1 MFIGKYVRAFLP
13 ALLIVS
19 LLAVA
24 AHAEEGMTFDLE
36 ATVLKALKDNPSIE
50 SARASALG
58 AEEGRKSARGAFGPK
73 LSTSYSY
80 TYKDHKKNNRD
91 NPVYDNDYYTWT
103 TSVTQP
109 IFTGFNLLSTYQKAE
124 LTKESA
130 ELTKDNTELGLIL
143 NVQENFINLL
153 IAREN
158 VRSAQ
163 ATVDR
168 LASQLKV
175 TQAYYDVGLQPRID
189 VLRAE
194 VQLSDAE
201 NSLLQAENT
210 RETQQA
216 RLNTLLNLP
225 LDANV
230 QYMGELTYMPT
241 PLDLETSLSVASKD
255 RPDLRIARKAI
266 EIAAK
271 DLKIAQSSF
280 YPQVSGS
287 FNWSKMGD
295 HPDVDGSDY
304 ARTESSEWYATGTVS
319 WELFS
324 WGTTYYASQQAKQTI
339 AQLKAAEANTWQE
352 ALYEIKSRHLS
363 IAEAAKRIK
372 VAQKTVTSA
381 QEAYRMALARYQAQV
396 GTNNDVLDAQA
407 DLSSA
412 EASLTSAQGDYMIA
426 IARLYNAVGEKNPG
440 LTAEAHIASAAAA
453 TATATEAPAA
463 Q

>member
-1 MFIGKYVRAFLP
+1 MYAAARRRIFIP
-13 ALLIVS
+13 LL
-19 LLAVA
+19 LLALTLPVS
-24 AHAEEGMTFDLE
+24 AHAEMTYDLE
-36 ATVLKALKDNPSIE
+36 ATVRKALADNPSIE
-50 SARASALG
+50 ASRATALG
-58 AEEGRKSARGAFGPK
+58 AEEGRKAARGAFGPS
-73 LSTSYSY
+73 LSSSYSY
-80 TYKDHKKNNRD
+80 THNDHKKITRQ
-91 NPVYDNDYYTWT
+91 NPISDDDYYTLT

-109 IFTGFNLLSTYQKAE
+109 VFTGFNLLSTYQKAE

-130 ELTKDNTELGLIL
+130 ELAKDLTELGLIL

-153 IAREN
+153 VAREN

-168 LASQLKV
+168 LASQLQV

-201 NSLLQAENT
+201 NSLLQAQNT
-210 RETQQA
+210 LETQHA

-225 LDANV
+225 LEADV
-230 QYMGELTYMPT
+230 DYKGELTFTPT
-241 PLDLETSLSVASKD
+241 PMDLESSLDVAASS
-255 RPDLRIARKAI
+255 RPDLLIARKAV

-271 DLKIAQSSF
+271 DLKIRESGF
-280 YPQVSGS
+280 YPQASAS

-295 HPDVDGSDY
+295 HPNVDGSEFSS
-304 ARTESSEWYATGTVS
+304 TEFSSWYAKGTVS

-324 WGTTYYASQQAKQTI
+324 WGTTYYATQQAKQTI
-339 AQLKAAEANTWQE
+339 AQLKAEEANTWQE

-363 IAEAAKRIK
+363 IGEAAKRIK
-372 VAQKTVTSA
+372 VAQKTVDSA

-412 EASLTSAQGDYMIA
+412 EAALTKAQGDYMIS

-440 LTAEAHIASAAAA
+440 LNGN
-453 TATATEAPAA
+453 P
-463 Q
+463 

>member
-1 MFIGKYVRAFLP
+1 MFPGNIAKACVT
-13 ALLIVS
+13 ALLF
-19 LLAVA
+19 A
-24 AHAEEGMTFDLE
+24 ACVMTVPAQAEETMTYDLE

-50 SARASALG
+50 AARSASLG
-58 AEEGRKSARGAFGPK
+58 AEEGRKAARGAFGPS

-80 TYKDHKKNNRD
+80 TYNDHKKTYRD
-91 NPVYDNDYYTWT
+91 RPISDDDYYTWT
-103 TSVTQP
+103 NTIKQP
-109 IFTGFNLLSTYQKAE
+109 IFTGFNLLSTYQRAE
-124 LTKESA
+124 LTKESTD
-130 ELTKDNTELGLIL
+130 LTKNRTELDLIL

-210 RETQQA
+210 RETQRA

-225 LDANV
+225 LDAQV
-230 QYMGELTYMPT
+230 DYTGELTTMPV
-241 PLDLETSLSVASKD
+241 PMDLETSLNTAAKD
-255 RPDLRIARKAI
+255 RPDLLIARKAI
-266 EIAAK
+266 EIAMK
-271 DLKIAQSSF
+271 DLKITESDF
-280 YPQVSGS
+280 YPQVSAS
-287 FNWSKMGD
+287 FNWSSMGD
-295 HPDVDGSDY
+295 HPDVKGSDF
-304 ARTESSEWYATGTVS
+304 AETEFSEWYAKGTVS

-339 AQLKAAEANTWQE
+339 SQLKAEEANTWQE

-372 VAQKTVTSA
+372 VAQKTVASA

-412 EASLTSAQGDYMIA
+412 EASLTKAQGDYMIA

-440 LTAEAHIASAAAA
+440 LDGSSISMAN
-453 TATATEAPAA
+453 

>member
-1 MFIGKYVRAFLP
+1 MFNGKKNCIFLP
-13 ALLIVS
+13 VLLLVCMFTVTAYAED
-19 LLAVA
+19 AV
-24 AHAEEGMTFDLE
+24 EYDLE

-50 SARASALG
+50 GARASALG
-58 AEEGRKSARGAFGPK
+58 AEEGRKAARGAFGPS
-73 LSTSYSY
+73 LSTTYGY
-80 TYKDHKKNNRD
+80 TAKDHKKNTRST
-91 NPVYDNDYYTWT
+91 PLYDDDFYTWT
-103 TSVTQP
+103 TSVNQP

-130 ELTKDNTELGLIL
+130 ALAQNQVELGLVL
-143 NVQENFINLL
+143 NVQENFIGLL
-153 IAREN
+153 TAREN

-175 TQAYYDVGLQPRID
+175 TQAYYDVGLQPRVD

-201 NSLLQAENT
+201 NLLLQAENK

-225 LDANV
+225 LDAAV
-230 QYMGELTYMPT
+230 KYTGELMYMPA
-241 PLDLETSLSVASKD
+241 PMDLESSLSKASSA
-255 RPDLRIARKAI
+255 RPDLLIARKAV
-266 EIAAK
+266 EIAMK
-271 DLKIAQSSF
+271 DLKITESDF
-280 YPQVSGS
+280 YPQLAAS

-295 HPDVDGSDY
+295 HPNVDGSQFSS
-304 ARTESSEWYATGTVS
+304 TEFSEWYAKGSVS

-324 WGTTYYASQQAKQTI
+324 WGTTYYAAQQGKQTI
-339 AQLKAAEANTWQE
+339 AKLKAAEANTWQE

-363 IAEAAKRIK
+363 INEAAKRIK
-372 VAQKTVTSA
+372 VAQKTVASA

-412 EASLTSAQGDYMIA
+412 EASLTQAQGDYMIA
-426 IARLYNAVGEKNPG
+426 IARLFNAVGEQNPS
-440 LTAEAHIASAAAA
+440 LAAAK
-453 TATATEAPAA
+453 
-463 Q
+463 

>member
-1 MFIGKYVRAFLP
+1 MRIRKQSV
-13 ALLIVS
+13 LLSLLLVS
-19 LLAVA
+19 LLAFS
-24 AHAEEGMTFDLE
+24 AHAEDMTYDLE
-36 ATVLKALKDNPSIE
+36 GTVNKALKDNPSIE
-50 SARASALG
+50 ASRASALG
-58 AEEGRKSARGAFGPK
+58 AEEGRKAARGAFGPK
-73 LSTSYSY
+73 LSTTYGY
-80 TYKDHKKNNRD
+80 TYKDHKKNVGGV
-91 NPVYDNDYYTWT
+91 PSYDDDYYTLT
-103 TSVTQP
+103 ASVSQP
-109 IFTGFNLLSTYQKAE
+109 IFTGFNILSTYQKSE
-124 LTKESA
+124 LAKESA
-130 ELTKDNTELGLIL
+130 ELAKDQTELALIL

-201 NSLLQAENT
+201 NALLQAENA
-210 RETQQA
+210 RETQRA

-225 LDANV
+225 LDADV
-230 QYMGELTYMPT
+230 KYMGELVYMPA
-241 PLDLETSLSVASKD
+241 PMDLEASLSVAAKA
-255 RPDLRIARKAI
+255 RPDLLIARKAV
-266 EIAAK
+266 EIAMK
-271 DLKIAQSSF
+271 DLKITESDF
-280 YPQVSGS
+280 YPQLAAS
-287 FNWSKMGD
+287 FDWSRMGD
-295 HPDVDGSDY
+295 HPQVDGSEF
-304 ARTESSEWYATGTVS
+304 ATTEFSEWSTKATMS

-324 WGTTYYASQQAKQTI
+324 WGTTYYAAQRDKQTI
-339 AQLKAAEANTWQE
+339 AKLKAEEAGTWQE

-372 VAQKTVTSA
+372 VAQKTVDSA

-412 EASLTSAQGDYMIA
+412 EASYTKAQGDYMIA
-426 IARLYNAVGEKNPG
+426 IARLYKAIGEKNPG
-440 LTAEAHIASAAAA
+440 LA
-453 TATATEAPAA
+453 TAAK
-463 Q
+463 

>member
-1 MFIGKYVRAFLP
+1 MYAAARRRIFIP
-13 ALLIVS
+13 LL
-19 LLAVA
+19 LLALALPVS
-24 AHAEEGMTFDLE
+24 AHAEMTYDLE
-36 ATVLKALKDNPSIE
+36 ATVRKALADNPSIE
-50 SARASALG
+50 ASRATALG
-58 AEEGRKSARGAFGPK
+58 AEEGRKAARGAFGPS
-73 LSTSYSY
+73 LSSSYSY
-80 TYKDHKKNNRD
+80 THNDHKKNTRQ
-91 NPVYDNDYYTWT
+91 NPISDDDYYTLT
-103 TSVTQP
+103 ASVTQP
-109 IFTGFNLLSTYQKAE
+109 VFTGFNLLSTYQKAE

-130 ELTKDNTELGLIL
+130 ELAKDLTELGLIL

-153 IAREN
+153 VAREN

-168 LASQLKV
+168 LASQLQV

-201 NSLLQAENT
+201 NSLLQAQNT
-210 RETQQA
+210 LETQHA

-225 LDANV
+225 LEADV
-230 QYMGELTYMPT
+230 DYKGELTFIST
-241 PLDLETSLSVASKD
+241 PMDLETSLDVAASS
-255 RPDLRIARKAI
+255 RPDLLIARKAV

-271 DLKIAQSSF
+271 DLKIRESGF
-280 YPQVSGS
+280 YPQASAS

-295 HPDVDGSDY
+295 HPNVDGSEF
-304 ARTESSEWYATGTVS
+304 ASTEFSSWYAKGTVS

-324 WGTTYYASQQAKQTI
+324 WGTTYYATQQAKQTI
-339 AQLKAAEANTWQE
+339 AQLKAEEANTWQE

-363 IAEAAKRIK
+363 IGEAAKRIK
-372 VAQKTVTSA
+372 VAQKTVDSA

-412 EASLTSAQGDYMIA
+412 EAALTKAQGDYMIS

-440 LTAEAHIASAAAA
+440 LHGN
-453 TATATEAPAA
+453 P
-463 Q
+463 